1 VIIYIILSRIKKK
14 ERTYR
19 WLRRV
24 NALGL
29 RAFRHHRSI
38 TWCSWPQS

>member
-1 VIIYIILSRIKKK
+1 MEEFID
-14 ERTYR
+14 R
-19 WLRRV
+19 WLRRAI
-24 NALGL
+24 ALGL

>member
-1 VIIYIILSRIKKK
+1 L
-14 ERTYR
+14 
-19 WLRRV
+19 LRSA

-29 RAFRHHRSI
+29 RAFRHQRSI